1 METFLIE
8 ELKRIAN
15 KSASDLTKDDKTF
28 ILEQCAEHGVK
39 VKSKRCLS
47 CYVDAAVELYRIL
60 TAECSQ
66 NGGEEKAVRYRLK
79 DGVNVTYNGER
90 VNADTMTDERAEALL
105 RRGFPIAFFNVIHVD
120 ED

>member
-1 METFLIE
+1 METFLLE
-8 ELKRIAN
+8 ELRRIAN
-15 KSASDLTKDDKTF
+15 KSASELTKDDKTF

-60 TAECSQ
+60 TDDSSHDDSVK
-66 NGGEEKAVRYRLK
+66 KAIRYKLK

-90 VNADTMTDERAEALL
+90 VNAETITDERAESLL
-105 RRGFPIAFFNVIHVD
+105 RRGFPIGFFDIEYDD

>member
-1 METFLIE
+1 METLLE

-15 KSASDLTKDDKTF
+15 KSASELTKDDKTF

-66 NGGEEKAVRYRLK
+66 NNSVKKTIHYRLK
-79 DGVNVTYNGER
+79 EGVNVTYNGER
-90 VNADTMTDERAEALL
+90 VNAETITDERAEALL
-105 RRGFPIAFFNVIHVD
+105 RRGFPIAFFDIEYDD